1 MAVSASNAAAGD
13 RANPASYQGSLTMHI
28 AFWTV
33 GVLIDLAVIVRAILL
48 KDREPVARAAW
59 VLLII
64 VLPGSGAVLY
74 LLFGEPWMSRRFRQ
88 QADGIYKE
96 LLECASSAAPSDSIE
111 TCAGAFHNAF
121 KTCEGLSQW
130 LTAPGNVA
138 RVAKDSDAAIAMI
151 VDDIEQA
158 QRTVHLSFYIWLSD
172 HNGLKVVDAI
182 CAAARRGVRCRIVTD
197 SIGSRTFI
205 RSRHWTAMRDAGASL
220 CASLKVPFGLAFL
233 AGHRVDLRNHRKIV
247 VIDGQITYC
256 GSQNCADPA
265 FLIKKKFA
273 PWVDIMIRYQGPIVR
288 QAEVIFASDWSV
300 ETGEDLRDLIRQT
313 DPAPVDGGFDA
324 ITTGTGPLS
333 PKGAM
338 TDIFVGVLSAAQYD
352 VVISTPY
359 FAPDTTLLDAIIGAA
374 RRGVEVKIIFP
385 HRNDS
390 RAVGSISRAYYPEL
404 AEAGVRVFEY
414 LGGLLHAKTVVA
426 DAVVGLVGSANMDRR
441 SLDLNFE
448 NNVLFNSAELCRE
461 VSAHQQQWI
470 NQSIEIKPEAIAR
483 RSIVREFGDN
493 LLTMVAPLF

>member
-1 MAVSASNAAAGD
+1 
-13 RANPASYQGSLTMHI
+13 MHFV
-28 AFWTV
+28 FWTV
-33 GVLIDLAVIVRAILL
+33 SVLVDVAVIVRAILL

-64 VLPGSGAVLY
+64 VLPAIGAVLY
-74 LLFGEPWMSRRFRQ
+74 MLFGEPWMSRQFRR

-96 LLECASSAAPSDSIE
+96 LLECASSIARSDCVE
-111 TCAGAFHNAF
+111 VDEGAFRNAF
-121 KTCEGLSQW
+121 RTCEGLSRMR
-130 LTAPGNVA
+130 TAPGNVA
-138 RVAKDSDAAIAMI
+138 CVAQSSDAAIAMI
-151 VDDIEQA
+151 VDDIDRA
-158 QRTVHLSFYIWLSD
+158 QRTVHLSFYIWLGD

-182 CAAARRGVRCRIVTD
+182 CAAARRGVRCRVVTD
-197 SIGSRTFI
+197 AIGSRAFI
-205 RSRHWTAMRDAGASL
+205 RSGHWTAMRDAGASL

-233 AGHRVDLRNHRKIV
+233 TGHRVDLRNHRKIV

-256 GSQNCADPA
+256 GSQNCADAA

-300 ETGEDLRDLIRQT
+300 ETGEDLRELIRQT

-338 TDIFVGVLSAAQYD
+338 TDIFVSVICAAQHS
-352 VVISTPY
+352 VVITTPY
-359 FAPDTTLLDAIIGAA
+359 FAPDMTLLNAIVGAA
-374 RRGVEVKIIFP
+374 RRGVEVKIVFP

-404 AEAGVRVFEY
+404 AEAGVRIFEY
-414 LGGLLHAKTVVA
+414 LGGLLHAKTIVA
-426 DAVVGLVGSANMDRR
+426 DAAVGLVGSANMDRR

-448 NNVLFNSAELCRE
+448 NNMLFSSTVLCRD
-461 VSAHQQQWI
+461 VSAHQQRWLAD
-470 NQSIEIKPEAIAR
+470 SLEIEPDAITR
-483 RSIVREFGDN
+483 RSVVREFGDN

>member
-1 MAVSASNAAAGD
+1 M
-13 RANPASYQGSLTMHI
+13 TIHF

-33 GVLIDLAVIVRAILL
+33 SVLIDLAVIVRAILL

-64 VLPGSGAVLY
+64 VLPGIGAVLY
-74 LLFGEPWMSRRFRQ
+74 LLFGEPWMSRRFRR

-96 LLECASSAAPSDSIE
+96 LLDCASSVARSDSVE
-111 TCAGAFHNAF
+111 AGEGAFRNAF
-121 KTCEGLSQW
+121 KTCEGISKW

-138 RVAKDSDAAIAMI
+138 CVAPGSDAAISMI
-151 VDDIEQA
+151 VDDIERARQ
-158 QRTVHLSFYIWLSD
+158 TVHISFYIWLGD

-197 SIGSRTFI
+197 AIGSRAFI
-205 RSRHWTAMRDAGASL
+205 RSRHWTAMKDAGASL
-220 CASLKVPFGLAFL
+220 CASLTVPFGLGFL
-233 AGHRVDLRNHRKIV
+233 TGHRVDLRNHRKIV

-265 FLIKKKFA
+265 FLIKRKFA

-300 ETGEDLRDLIRQT
+300 ETGEDLRELIRQT

-324 ITTGTGPLS
+324 ISTGTGPLS
-333 PKGAM
+333 YKGAM
-338 TDIFVGVLSAAQYD
+338 TDIFVSVLCAARHS

-359 FAPDTTLLDAIIGAA
+359 FAPDMTLLDAIVGAA
-374 RRGVEVKIIFP
+374 RRGVEVSILFP
-385 HRNDS
+385 QRNDS

-404 AEAGVRVFEY
+404 AAAGARIFEY
-414 LGGLLHAKTVVA
+414 QGGLLHAKTLVA
-426 DAVVGLVGSANMDRR
+426 DAAVGLVGSANMDRR

-448 NNVLFNSAELCRE
+448 NNVLFSSAELCRD
-461 VSAHQQQWI
+461 VSAHQQRWLAG
-470 NQSIEIKPEAIAR
+470 SVEIEPEAIKR

>member
-1 MAVSASNAAAGD
+1 M
-13 RANPASYQGSLTMHI
+13 
-28 AFWTV
+28 
-33 GVLIDLAVIVRAILL
+33 
-48 KDREPVARAAW
+48 
-59 VLLII
+59 
-64 VLPGSGAVLY
+64 
-74 LLFGEPWMSRRFRQ
+74 
-88 QADGIYKE
+88 
-96 LLECASSAAPSDSIE
+96 
-111 TCAGAFHNAF
+111 
-121 KTCEGLSQW
+121 
-130 LTAPGNVA
+130 
-138 RVAKDSDAAIAMI
+138 
-151 VDDIEQA
+151 
-158 QRTVHLSFYIWLSD
+158 
-172 HNGLKVVDAI
+172 
-182 CAAARRGVRCRIVTD
+182 
-197 SIGSRTFI
+197 
-205 RSRHWTAMRDAGASL
+205 
-220 CASLKVPFGLAFL
+220 KVPFGLAFL

-426 DAVVGLVGSANMDRR
+426 DAVVGLFGSANMDRR

>member
-1 MAVSASNAAAGD
+1 M
-13 RANPASYQGSLTMHI
+13 TIHF

-33 GVLIDLAVIVRAILL
+33 GFLVDLAVIVRAILL

-59 VLLII
+59 ILLII
-64 VLPGSGAVLY
+64 VLPGFGAVVY
-74 LLFGEPWMSRRFRQ
+74 LLFGEPWMSRRFRR
-88 QADGIYKE
+88 QADGIYRE
-96 LLECASSAAPSDSIE
+96 LLECASPVARTDSIE
-111 TCAGAFHNAF
+111 AGEGAFRNAF
-121 KTCEGLSQW
+121 KTCEGISQW

-138 RVAKDSDAAIAMI
+138 CIAQSSDAAIAMI
-151 VDDIEQA
+151 VDDIDRA

-182 CAAARRGVRCRIVTD
+182 CAAARRGVRCRVVTD
-197 SIGSRTFI
+197 AIGSRSFV

-220 CASLKVPFGLAFL
+220 CSSLTVPFGLAFL
-233 AGHRVDLRNHRKIV
+233 TGHRIDLRNHRKIV

-265 FLIKKKFA
+265 FLIKKNFA

-288 QAEVIFASDWSV
+288 QAEMIFASDWSV
-300 ETGEDLRDLIRQT
+300 ETGEDLRELIRQT
-313 DPAPVDGGFDA
+313 DPAPIDGGFDA

-338 TDIFVGVLSAAQYD
+338 TEIFVAVLAAAQHGI
-352 VVISTPY
+352 VISTPY
-359 FAPDTTLLDAIIGAA
+359 FAPDTALLGAIVAAA
-374 RRGVEVKIIFP
+374 RRGVAVKIIFP

-390 RAVGSISRAYYPEL
+390 RALGAISRAYYAEL
-404 AEAGVRVFEY
+404 AQAGVRIFEY
-414 LGGLLHAKTVVA
+414 QGGLLHAKTLVA
-426 DAVVGLVGSANMDRR
+426 DAAVGLVGSANMDRR

-448 NNVLFNSAELCRE
+448 NNVLFSSAELCRD
-461 VSAHQQQWI
+461 VSAHQQRWLG
-470 NQSIEIKPEAIAR
+470 QSIEFRPEAITR

-493 LLTMVAPLF
+493 LLTIVAPLF